1 MILRRFLRNIDPA
14 PLFQKAMALLD
25 PGWGMGIV
33 RGGQLL
39 AALGMEEEHLLRPG
53 AVRFSSSLN
62 LEGQI
67 LGHVVVLATTDVPSE
82 FSAGSVQ
89 QVADL
94 LAKSLE
100 MLLGQEAARRSLASD
115 TLQKYR
121 ELSLLHRATV
131 ALNASLRLRQV
142 ARALLVECQNGALP
156 TEMGMI
162 FLRETEA
169 ESAAPF
175 ASFGPAQEPGLA
187 RVAASTLYADIM
199 RGQKAELI
207 SDLSADSRWHGEVKS
222 IRALLAAPIV
232 AAGERVGS
240 VVLATA
246 RETPLEASHLQ
257 YLTTLTSVAGTAMG
271 NAAHFEGVRT
281 LLKAL
286 LQALAT
292 AIDARDPFTA
302 GHSHRVARL
311 AVALAKIIHRDRR
324 FFEDVS
330 FTAQDLAEIYYA
342 GLLHDVGKIGVREQV
357 LTKDARLPDQQL
369 SLIGMRMA
377 LLSEVTG
384 APWQEDFE
392 HLKRINRSDAISRD
406 DAALVVE
413 ISKQEITAYGKS
425 VPLLTEEE
433 TLALLLPRGNLL
445 PEERREI
452 ERHPT
457 ESFRILQH
465 IPFPK
470 TMPGLLDIICQ
481 HHERLDGSG
490 YPAGLRG
497 GEISLMARLL
507 MIVDIY
513 DAITMERH
521 YKPALSREKAVLIL
535 EDEAARGKLDERMV
549 RLMAENLDEIE
560 EESSWMAE
568 NLDFD
573 SIITHNFEA

>member
-1 MILRRFLRNIDPA
+1 MILRRFLRNIDPI

-25 PGWGMGIV
+25 PGWGIGIA

-62 LEGQI
+62 LEGQT
-67 LGHVVVLATTDVPSE
+67 LGHIVVLATTDGHSE
-82 FSAGSVQ
+82 FAAGNVQ

-142 ARALLVECQNGALP
+142 ARALLAECQSGALP

-162 FLRETEA
+162 FLREKDTE
-169 ESAAPF
+169 SPAPF
-175 ASFGPAQEPGLA
+175 AFFGPAEQSGLA

-207 SDLSADSRWHGEVKS
+207 SDLSADARWHGEVKS

-232 AAGERVGS
+232 AAGARVGA

-246 RETPLEASHLQ
+246 GDAPLEASHLQ

-271 NAAHFEGVRT
+271 NAVHFEGVQT

-311 AVALAKIIHRDRR
+311 AVSLAKIIHKDRR
-324 FFEDVS
+324 FFTDVT
-330 FTAQDLAEIYYA
+330 FTAADLAEIYYA

-357 LTKDARLPDQQL
+357 LTKAARLPDQEL

-384 APWQEDFE
+384 APWKEDFE
-392 HLKRINRSDAISRD
+392 HLKRINRSDTISRD

-425 VPLLTEEE
+425 VPVLTEEE

-470 TMPGLLDIICQ
+470 TMPDLLDIICQ

-521 YKPALSREKAVLIL
+521 YKPALTREKAVLIL

-549 RLMAENLDEIE
+549 RLLAENLDEIE

-573 SIITHNFEA
+573 SIINHNFEA